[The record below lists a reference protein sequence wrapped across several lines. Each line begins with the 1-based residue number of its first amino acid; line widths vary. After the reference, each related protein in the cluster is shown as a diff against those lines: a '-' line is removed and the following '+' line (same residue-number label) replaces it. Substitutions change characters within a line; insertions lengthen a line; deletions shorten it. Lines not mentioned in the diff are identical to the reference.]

1 MIDSMKAFIMF
12 YHSAKILQSCLL
24 EINPY
29 LPLPPTGYCICED
42 NIKIPDS
49 WYNFLS
55 WTLSTQ
61 GENGII
67 SEKRV
72 ETKESLHAKILS
84 IGQDILSLAS
94 HGKVKIPKHIMFLFL
109 SLLRVKQVQ

>member
-1 MIDSMKAFIMF
+1 MV
-12 YHSAKILQSCLL
+12 QLL
-24 EINPY
+24 A
-29 LPLPPTGYCICED
+29 
-42 NIKIPDS
+42 
-49 WYNFLS
+49 

-84 IGQDILSLAS
+84 IGQDILSLAQ
-94 HGKVKIPKHIMFLFL
+94 HGKVE
-109 SLLRVKQVQ
+109 SENS